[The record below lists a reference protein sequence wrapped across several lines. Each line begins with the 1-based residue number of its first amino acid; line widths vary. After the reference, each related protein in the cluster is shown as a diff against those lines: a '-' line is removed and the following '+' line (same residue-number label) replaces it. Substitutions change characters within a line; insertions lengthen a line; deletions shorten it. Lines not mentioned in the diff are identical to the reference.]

1 MHFPGYSEVAGAKY
15 REEINE
21 AFENIYPVLE
31 EFKKRT

>member
-1 MHFPGYSEVAGAKY
+1 VYTYQIGAKY

-31 EFKKRT
+31 EFKKIKQ